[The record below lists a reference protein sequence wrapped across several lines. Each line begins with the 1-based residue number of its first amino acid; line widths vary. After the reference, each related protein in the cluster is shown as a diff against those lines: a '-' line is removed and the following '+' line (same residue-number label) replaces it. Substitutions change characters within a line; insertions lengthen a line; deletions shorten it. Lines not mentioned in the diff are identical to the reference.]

1 MMCCPD
7 AAISTITGISLAVRT
22 LGGSVGV
29 SIYSAI
35 YSNKIGQYLV
45 TDISERV
52 VEAGLPATA
61 VPDFLAA
68 YLTPGQNASLI
79 EGVTPFVLEQ
89 AAIGR
94 AWANAHAISFVWY
107 ASVAFAAISV
117 VCCAFLPNIRQQMT
131 NRVAV
136 VSQVDF
142 YSYTNRLYRLTMT
155 NLGIPLIYT
164 EHMDPHAAPLPPF
177 GTSRRWQRLEP
188 KGTSGPRKDQ
198 A

>member
-136 VSQVDF
+136 VSQVA
-142 YSYTNRLYRLTMT
+142 SHTKCLVL
-155 NLGIPLIYT
+155 
-164 EHMDPHAAPLPPF
+164 
-177 GTSRRWQRLEP
+177 
-188 KGTSGPRKDQ
+188 
-198 A
+198 